1 MNGQGGSCMPAL
13 VVVSATFRASAAVRD
28 ASWMNGNSEFV
39 IE

>member
-1 MNGQGGSCMPAL
+1 MSKPGGSCMPSL
-13 VVVSATFRASAAVRD
+13 VVVSATFRAPVAVRD